1 MIFVAGDLFDT
12 ALVAVAVVGDLA
24 GMVAVDALV
33 VAVGD
38 LAGMVAVDALVV
50 AVGDLDDNLSLA
62 LAVDH
67 RAAAETAVGVVAA
80 AAAVAAA
87 AVAAAAAAAAVVPIQ
102 LCEDLSNLSSS

>member
-80 AAAVAAA
+80 AAAA